1 MRLPTEIYASSD
13 GYWRVYRYY
22 NGGAYL
28 ITLSV
33 PGGKACSAYLQ
44 GDDALQFEEE
54 FCDEDGYPREALVCG
69 MSVARIV
76 LQEYTEVLAEE
87 DGPDDGER

>member
-1 MRLPTEIYASSD
+1 MSLPTEIYASSD

-76 LQEYTEVLAEE
+76 LQEYIEAAAAFLGVE
-87 DGPDDGER
+87 GRVI